1 MSTAFNGS
9 QHAHSRLSA
18 ARFIGKRANAT
29 SNGNA
34 LAAHARIQHARTQI
48 EIPRPRRKDA
58 RPLSPPLKARAK
70 TKIQL
75 VLQEICDWGPLNKL
89 HLAKNGDFSP
99 QTRGFTRKNPE
110 LTSSNRPQSQFSCKI
125 ARKVVAA
132 AGRNTDPQINWGNG
146 PKLWQAIGHSR
157 ANNDNPC
164 AKQGSGPY
172 HRNDERNPHVTE
184 PGTTQPHDSAN
195 CERRYIQQLN
205 RRQKR
210 F

>member
-1 MSTAFNGS
+1 MPTRACPLRGSSASELMPPATEMPSPLTRGFSTLARK
-9 QHAHSRLSA
+9 SRF
-18 ARFIGKRANAT
+18 R
-29 SNGNA
+29 
-34 LAAHARIQHARTQI
+34 AHAAKAPAPQV
-48 EIPRPRRKDA
+48 
-58 RPLSPPLKARAK
+58 PLKARAK

-75 VLQEICDWGPLNKL
+75 VLQEICDWGSLNKL
-89 HLAKNGDFSP
+89 HLAQNGGFSP

-110 LTSSNRPQSQFSCKI
+110 LTSPNRPQSQFSCKI

-184 PGTTQPHDSAN
+184 PSTTQLHDSAN
-195 CERRYIQQLN
+195 CESRYIQQLN

>member
-48 EIPRPRRKDA
+48 EIPRPRRKGA
-58 RPLSPPLKARAK
+58 RPSSPPKSES
-70 TKIQL
+70 Q
-75 VLQEICDWGPLNKL
+75 N
-89 HLAKNGDFSP
+89 
-99 QTRGFTRKNPE
+99 KNPVSFARNLRLGIPSTSCTWRKTTILTLKRGDLPKNPG

-132 AGRNTDPQINWGNG
+132 AGRNTDPQINWGNR

-157 ANNDNPC
+157 ANSDNPC
-164 AKQGSGPY
+164 AKQSSDPY

-184 PGTTQPHDSAN
+184 PSTTQLHNSAN
-195 CERRYIQQLN
+195 CESRYIQQLN

-210 F
+210 L